1 MTVAGHHMYPVFP
14 SLHQTAI
21 WNLWN
26 ETRAIQAKSTSSKT
40 IKTTCKTTTNK
51 TRKQQQMQHAQ
62 QQHQAI
68 VPIDPKGR
76 SMAIVPYGGQQ
87 SILLCFG
94 GSRARP
100 PCMTLSRRH

>member
-14 SLHQTAI
+14 TLHQTAI
-21 WNLWN
+21 WNLWH
-26 ETRAIQAKSTSSKT
+26 ERRAIQAKSTSSKT
-40 IKTTCKTTTNK
+40 IKTMCKTTTNE

-62 QQHQAI
+62 QQQQPI

-76 SMAIVPYGGQQ
+76 SMAIVPYEGQQ
-87 SILLCFG
+87 GILLCFG
-94 GSRARP
+94 GSRAKP